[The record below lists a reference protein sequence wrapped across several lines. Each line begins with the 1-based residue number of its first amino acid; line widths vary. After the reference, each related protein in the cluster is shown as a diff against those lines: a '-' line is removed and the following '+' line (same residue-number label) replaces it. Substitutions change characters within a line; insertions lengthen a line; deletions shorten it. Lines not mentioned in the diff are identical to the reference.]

1 MDGSAQARGRA
12 AESPAGE
19 RLAGTPRLPTFGLGC
34 AQLGGL
40 FESMPLARAMEV
52 LDAAW
57 AAGIRSYDT
66 APYYGYTRSERRL
79 GTFLAEQ
86 DRDAFT
92 ISTKVGRLM
101 LPGRPVEREEEGYV
115 APLPFPPLYDYGH
128 DAILRS
134 FEHSQQRLGLARVDI
149 LYVHDIGRLTHGE
162 RHDHHWAALTR
173 GGGFRALE
181 RLRGEGQVGAIGLGV
196 NEAAVV
202 AAAMAETHLDA
213 VLLAGRHT
221 LLDQGA
227 LGLLDACAAA
237 GTAVVAGGPFN
248 SGVLAG
254 SGTFDY
260 ASASPGIV
268 ARVAALRAAATR
280 FGIPLTAA
288 ALQFPLGHPAVASV
302 VAGAHSAEQVRANV
316 ADFRRPIPAA
326 FWDSLVG
333 DGLLAPGT
341 PVPGEAQ
348 EIGFT
353 GSAEFGPC

>member
-1 MDGSAQARGRA
+1 MEEVTQARSRGEA
-12 AESPAGE
+12 AP
-19 RLAGTPRLPTFGLGC
+19 LGTPASRTPRRPALGLGC

-40 FESMPLARAMEV
+40 FEAMPLARAMAV

-57 AAGIRSYDT
+57 ASGIRHYDT

-101 LPGRPVEREEEGYV
+101 RPGRPVGPEEEGYV
-115 APLPFPPLYDYGH
+115 APLPFPPVYDYGH

-149 LYVHDIGRLTHGE
+149 LLVHDIGRLTHGE

-181 RLRGEGQVGAIGLGV
+181 RLRDEGQVGAVGLGV

-202 AAAMAETHLDA
+202 ADAMAETHLDA

-221 LLDQGA
+221 LLDQRA

-237 GTAVVAGGPFN
+237 GTAVMAGGPFN

-254 SGTFDY
+254 GATFDY
-260 ASASPGIV
+260 ASASPDIV
-268 ARVAALRAAATR
+268 ARVAALRAAAAR
-280 FGIPLTAA
+280 FDIPLAAA

-316 ADFRRPIPAA
+316 EDFRRPIPAA

-341 PVPGEAQ
+341 PVPGVARPLQ
-348 EIGFT
+348 SIPSA
-353 GSAEFGPC
+353 GS